1 MKHLIT
7 RTAGL
12 ALAFG
17 IFFGSACTQF
27 AVTEKPSERVSS
39 EQTFE
44 QRLEQINRQIS
55 QNPENDSLIVEKA
68 RLLLNRA
75 ENVIEPE
82 NREPYYRSLRDL
94 HLNYIY
100 ADKPL
105 PSGLESLLVRGWN
118 RENRTGLRLL
128 QEDGSETERLNYTRA
143 VDHFENAI
151 TVLPDSTST
160 LFLLSTTHYKMGNL
174 TSAIETLDQA
184 GDLNGEDQMRLR
196 EKLAY
201 LHLESGDFEEAI
213 RRYQS
218 LVQQYPEDDHYRH
231 GLVNAMIIKRDHNG
245 AIELLE
251 ELQSEYPNRVSYRQ
265 SLASEYYFRFEQNA
279 GKLADSETG
288 ISDTVNTENLQNLVQ
303 DLQRADTLYQNLR
316 TVLPTNRENLYT
328 MASFYTNAAYS
339 LDDLKKRFNIPDDA
353 GLEDYRYQ
361 YLNKA
366 LSLWEQLAD
375 LSPDNTEFLTQLYH
389 IYVALD
395 MSDKANAL
403 EQTLNLNT
411 DL

>member
-27 AVTEKPSERVSS
+27 AVTEKPSEPDSS

-44 QRLEQINRQIS
+44 QKLEQLDRQIS

-68 RLLLNRA
+68 QLLLNRA
-75 ENVIEPE
+75 ENVSDPE
-82 NREPYYRSLRDL
+82 DREPYYRSIRDL

-100 ADKPL
+100 ADESL

-118 RENRTGLRLL
+118 QENRSGLRLL
-128 QEDGSETERLNYTRA
+128 QEDGSETVRMNYPKA
-143 VDHFENAI
+143 VNHFENAI
-151 TVLPDSTST
+151 TILPDSIST

-184 GDLNGEDQMRLR
+184 GDLNEEDQRRLR

-201 LHLESGDFEEAI
+201 LYLESGDFEEAI

-218 LVQQYPEDDHYRH
+218 LVEQYPEDDHYRH
-231 GLVNAMIIKRDHNG
+231 GLINAMIIKRDHNG

-265 SLASEYYFRFEQNA
+265 SLASEYYFRFEQSA
-279 GKLADSETG
+279 EMITDSKGESPVTL
-288 ISDTVNTENLQNLVQ
+288 DMQRFQNLVQ

-339 LDDLKKRFNIPDDA
+339 LDDLNNQFNIPNDA
-353 GLEDYRYQ
+353 DLNEYREQ

-366 LSLWEQLAD
+366 LPLWEQLAD
-375 LSPDNTEFLTQLYH
+375 LSPDNTEFLSQLYH
-389 IYVALD
+389 VYVALD

-403 EQTLNLNT
+403 EQSLNLNT